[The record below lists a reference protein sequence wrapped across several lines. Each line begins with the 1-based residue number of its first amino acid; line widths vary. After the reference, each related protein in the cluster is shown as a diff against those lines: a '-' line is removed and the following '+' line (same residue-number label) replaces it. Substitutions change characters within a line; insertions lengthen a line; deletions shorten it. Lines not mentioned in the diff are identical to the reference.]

1 MIVSGKSTM
10 EFPLMKLLE
19 ERAGIQTQKMTEEGN
34 LEKGESL
41 SVNDVVQQEREDVSI
56 GWGAYGT
63 KSGHPEMPRNVWI
76 SKEDQAAISSMLNSN
91 REFTTA
97 VIASLIGTTCE
108 WLGISLKDAIDH
120 AQKGAGKEA
129 APQKPVEPF
138 KDTCWKVPHKAEE
151 KAPAKE
157 EAPASHL
164 PRDFDPNNP
173 FRHSCWGVP
182 KYAQKNEQKKE
193 EPAARSS
200 HTMSEWFDPNNPFG
214 SINRHSGGN
223 I

>member
-1 MIVSGKSTM
+1 MLVSAKSTM

-19 ERAGIQTQKMTEEGN
+19 ERAGIQTKKMTEEGN
-34 LEKGESL
+34 LSNGETL
-41 SVNDVVQQEREDVSI
+41 SVNDVVQLEREDVSI

-63 KSGHPEMPRNVWI
+63 KSGHPEMPRNVRV
-76 SKEDQAAISSMLNSN
+76 SKEDQAAISSMLNSD
-91 REFTTA
+91 RQFTTA

-108 WLGISLKDAIDH
+108 WLGISMKEAIDQ

-151 KAPAKE
+151 TAPPKE
-157 EAPASHL
+157 EAPAYHL
-164 PRDFDPNNP
+164 PKDFDPANP

-182 KYAQKNEQKKE
+182 KKASEGGQKKE
-193 EPAARSS
+193 EPAARGN
-200 HTMSEWFDPNNPFG
+200 HGMPEWFDPNNPFG